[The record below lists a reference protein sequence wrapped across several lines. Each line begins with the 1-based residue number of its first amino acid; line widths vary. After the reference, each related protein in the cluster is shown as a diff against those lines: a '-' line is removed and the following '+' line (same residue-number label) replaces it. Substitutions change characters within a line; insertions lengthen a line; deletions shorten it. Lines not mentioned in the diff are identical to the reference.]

1 VFGDGPITGK
11 IALVTAEAFGTGAPA
26 SEGRP
31 SDPTLK
37 IVVDAASIYTE
48 VTAQNIVVPEDIVV
62 AELDAPP
69 FKPTIRFA
77 PWLVAGA
84 AMSMVAF
91 ATWLFASN
99 ASRTAAP
106 STLQTRGTSVSG
118 KPLGT
123 LQETQVAPRVEPAPS
138 MKLEPLMGTEP
149 STPAPA
155 RERSA
160 AKTAARSARPQA
172 DEGARFKG
180 AAVHTQDAKAR
191 KPAPKLFI
199 PNDI

>member
-48 VTAQNIVVPEDIVV
+48 VTAQNIVVPEDIV

-69 FKPTIRFA
+69 FKPTTRFA
-77 PWLVAGA
+77 PWLIAGA

-180 AAVHTQDAKAR
+180 AAVHTQDAKAH